1 MLFDIFRNFIHY
13 GFHFLMPIAFGY
25 LFWRKNWKL
34 AALIMIA
41 TMAID
46 LDHLLADPIF
56 DPERCGIGFH
66 PLHSFWAAVIYV
78 VLLFMPSWKLK
89 AIAVGCLFHL
99 FTDSLDCYMGSLKK
113 EMNSPIT
120 LSLVIEQL
128 PLGMPNIKKP
138 SNHKN
143 HWDYQIAS

>member
-1 MLFDIFRNFIHY
+1 MIFEIFRNILHY
-13 GFHFLMPIAFGY
+13 GFHFLVPILFGY

-34 AALIMIA
+34 AALLMIA

-66 PLHSFWAAVIYV
+66 PLHTIWAAVAYV
-78 VLLFMPSWKLK
+78 ILFLMPSWKLK

-99 FTDSLDCYMGSLKK
+99 FTDSVDCYMGSLKRDYFHPTYSAL
-113 EMNSPIT
+113 NYG
-120 LSLVIEQL
+120 
-128 PLGMPNIKKP
+128 LGTNKFENKL
-138 SNHKN
+138 
-143 HWDYQIAS
+143 